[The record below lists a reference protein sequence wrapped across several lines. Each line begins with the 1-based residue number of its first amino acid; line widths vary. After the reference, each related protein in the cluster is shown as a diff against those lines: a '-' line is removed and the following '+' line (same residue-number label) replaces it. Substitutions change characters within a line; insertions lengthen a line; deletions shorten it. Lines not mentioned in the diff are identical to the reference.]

1 MWRVDPLV
9 LREGDRSVLE
19 RRVGAHRAEHRDVT
33 RARVVLLA
41 ADGVSG
47 RQISKQIGLSEQA
60 VCKWRQR
67 YVAEGLAG
75 LVDRPR
81 SGRPPVY
88 GPTDRLVLTAKATEE
103 RPEVDSQW
111 SHASLAEA
119 MGGAGIGMSASQI
132 GRILAGLDIKPHL
145 VRGWLNRKDTP
156 EFWERAADVCGLYL
170 SPPQNAIVLSI
181 DEKTAIGARSRKHP
195 TRRAQ
200 AGRVERQEFE
210 YVRHG
215 TACLMAAMD
224 VATGEVLATDTPRND
239 SVNFISF
246 LDDIDRVVAPWLEI
260 HVVMDNGSSHTSKAT
275 KRWLADHPRF
285 VVHHTP
291 AHASWLN
298 QVEAF
303 FSILTRKLLRR
314 GEFDSR
320 QDLVDQIMAFIA
332 DHDHTATPF
341 NWTYDARPEAT
352 CHMGLTSAR
361 HH

>member
-9 LREGDRSVLE
+9 LGDGDRVELE
-19 RRVGAHRAEHRDVT
+19 RRVAAHTTDHRDRV

-41 ADGVSG
+41 ADGVAG
-47 RQISKQIGLSEQA
+47 RQISRQVGLSEQA

-67 YVAEGLAG
+67 YVARGLDG
-75 LVDRPR
+75 LVDRAR

-111 SHASLAEA
+111 SHASLADAMREA
-119 MGGAGIGMSASQI
+119 GVAMSASQV
-132 GRILAGLDIKPHL
+132 GRILAGLDIKAHL
-145 VRGWLNRKDTP
+145 VREWLNRKDTP

-170 SPPQNAIVLSI
+170 SPPENAVVLSI
-181 DEKTAIGARSRKHP
+181 DEKTAIGARSRKYP
-195 TRRAQ
+195 TRPVG
-200 AGRVERQEFE
+200 AGRVERREFE

-224 VATGEVLATDTPRND
+224 VATGEVLATDALRND
-239 SVNFISF
+239 SVHFISF
-246 LDDIDRVVAPWLEI
+246 LDEIDRVVPPWLTI
-260 HVVMDNGSSHTSKAT
+260 HVVMDNGSSHTSKKT
-275 KRWLADHPRF
+275 KKWLAAHPRF

-303 FSILTRKLLRR
+303 FSILSRKLLRR

-320 QDLVDQIMAFIA
+320 QDLVDKIMRFIA
-332 DHDHTATPF
+332 DHDQTAKPF
-341 NWTYDARPEAT
+341 KWTYDAKPKA
-352 CHMGLTSAR
+352 A
-361 HH
+361 